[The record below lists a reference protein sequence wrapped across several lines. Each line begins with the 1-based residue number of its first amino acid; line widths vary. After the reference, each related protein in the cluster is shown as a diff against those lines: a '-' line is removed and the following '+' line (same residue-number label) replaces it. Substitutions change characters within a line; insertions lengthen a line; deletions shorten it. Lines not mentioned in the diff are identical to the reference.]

1 MEYEEVIKA
10 NKEKSAQMQ
19 NEIKSLKQEYERVKA
34 AQNEKVKKMENK
46 SKMFLGILKH

>member
-1 MEYEEVIKA
+1 
-10 NKEKSAQMQ
+10 MQ